1 MTINGHTQSIGAF
14 LIPWLLSIFLMGIPM
29 FVLEVSLGQFLNTGG
44 ICIWN
49 LVPMFKGKHSPR
61 RFLDFCHFLS
71 TNLH

>member
-49 LVPMFKGKHSPR
+49 LVPMFKGIGYASMMMIG
-61 RFLDFCHFLS
+61 LC
-71 TNLH
+71 NIYYM